1 MTNNSKRIR
10 KTTALDALYAKKY
23 MCIMRKGYKRFWED
37 ISRAVR
43 LCIMYRTHIRHA
55 GCRYD
60 RHRCCGG
67 DAVSIRRVIRT
78 LHTATDTADHIL
90 LHYYTHS
97 HILRSL

>member
-10 KTTALDALYAKKY
+10 KTTALDALYAKNTCVLCGK
-23 MCIMRKGYKRFWED
+23 D
-37 ISRAVR
+37 IKDSGR
-43 LCIMYRTHIRHA
+43 IHIRHA

-78 LHTATDTADHIL
+78 LHTATDTADYIL